1 MSGSILLLPVVV
13 PAAAGIAMR
22 WIGKMEERGAR
33 SRYVGL
39 VLLFDLLMTTVLL
52 WAGEDC
58 VYRVQVT
65 GNLWFVLRQDAL
77 AKLFSSL
84 AAGGWMLNGFFSFEY
99 MSKEESQVSFFSF
112 YLITGGLLNGLAY
125 AGGYSTMKLFY
136 ILVSASVIPLIAH
149 RRTELA
155 IRAAID
161 YTVYVLIGIVLVQ
174 AGDGYMRNFVT
185 AQEFMPGGSLSAE
198 ALDGHEE
205 MFLFMIFLVMLGYGV
220 KACLFP
226 FHGWNKMVSDTA
238 PVAATS
244 AISGILTKS
253 SILVMIRILGN
264 VVGIDILKGTW
275 VQYAW
280 MVLALASI
288 FIGAVLAFRTKE
300 LAERMSYSTIG
311 QVGCIVFG
319 VVLMD
324 TKAITGALVLMT
336 AHTMAI
342 LALFFAVGSIE
353 FQTGYTRVGQ
363 LRGIGRQIPQMMLC
377 FALASCV
384 LMGIPPTLGFVG
396 DWNVYLGA
404 AQTGIPYLAGAG
416 SFVFICGE
424 LLAAGYLLEIIL
436 KGFFPGASYDY
447 VHENVCHPSV
457 LTRFPAYLLTALTY
471 IVGFYPAPLLEWISR
486 ALDAMAL

>member
-1 MSGSILLLPVVV
+1 
-13 PAAAGIAMR
+13 
-22 WIGKMEERGAR
+22 
-33 SRYVGL
+33 
-39 VLLFDLLMTTVLL
+39 
-52 WAGEDC
+52 
-58 VYRVQVT
+58 
-65 GNLWFVLRQDAL
+65 
-77 AKLFSSL
+77 
-84 AAGGWMLNGFFSFEY
+84 
-99 MSKEESQVSFFSF
+99 
-112 YLITGGLLNGLAY
+112 
-125 AGGYSTMKLFY
+125 MKLFY
-136 ILVSASVIPLIAH
+136 ILVSVSVIPLIAH

-155 IRAAID
+155 VRASIE
-161 YTVYVLIGIVLVQ
+161 YTVYVLLGIVLVQ
-174 AGDGYMRNFVT
+174 ISDGYMRKFVT
-185 AQEFMPGGSLSAE
+185 VQEFIPGGSLA
-198 ALDGHEE
+198 AGDLAGHKG
-205 MFLFMIFLVMLGYGV
+205 LFLVMVFLVLLGYGV

-226 FHGWNKMVSDTA
+226 FHGWNRMVSDAA
-238 PVAATS
+238 PVAVTS
-244 AISGILTKS
+244 AISGILTKG

-264 VVGIDILKGTW
+264 VIGTDVLKQTW

-280 MVLALASI
+280 MVLALVSI
-288 FIGAVLAFRTKE
+288 FIGAVLAFRTQE

-324 TKAITGALVLMT
+324 TKAFMGALVLMT

-342 LALFFAVGSIE
+342 LALFFAAGSIE

-404 AQTGIPYLAGAG
+404 AQTGIPYLAGVG
-416 SFVFICGE
+416 SFVFVCGE

-436 KGFFPGASYDY
+436 KGFFPGAAYDY

-471 IVGFYPAPLLEWISR
+471 LLGFYPVPLLELISQ